1 MKGRGLKVQIGI
13 PKEIKNNERRV
24 AITPNGVQ
32 LLVRDGHEVI
42 IEQEAG
48 TEAGFTNQLYE
59 EAGASIVVSAQ
70 EVWAADMVIKVKEP
84 QESEYGFFRDDLILF
99 TYLHLANEPALTSA
113 LKASGITAIAYETMM
128 DEKGGLPI
136 LTPMSIVAGRL
147 APQLGAH
154 YLQSPQGGEGVL
166 IGGVPG
172 VQNGK
177 VVIIG
182 GGVAGQNALQ
192 IAKGLGAHV
201 TILDV
206 KLDVLQRI
214 EDIYGQDVVTLM
226 SNQLNIAKAVK
237 EADVVI
243 GAVLI
248 PGSKAPKLVSEA
260 MVSEM
265 KPGSVIIDIA
275 IDQGGIFETVD
286 RTTSHDDPVYQK
298 YGVLHYAV
306 PNMPGAVPRTS
317 TIALTNVTIP
327 YAIKIARQGFL
338 AACKLDQMIYT
349 GVNIYQGHTTNENVA
364 MAFEQQFTPLADLL

>member
-1 MKGRGLKVQIGI
+1 MQIGI